1 MTIVRDIDDTLL
13 KYADL
18 IIRVGLNLQP
28 GQRLAILGPLTNGGV
43 SLDAAPL
50 VRRLTETAYRA
61 GASYVEAI
69 WGDEALQ
76 LVRFS
81 HAPRDSFE
89 ATSRWLG
96 PALLDHVRAG
106 DAVLMIY
113 ANDPD
118 LLRGR
123 DPEQIAMVQLANA
136 RAFRPFRDLLAK
148 KATNWTIAAAASAAW
163 ARKVFPEAA
172 PDVALARLWDA
183 IASLCRLD
191 HPDPAAAWR
200 AHLAALGARKD
211 RLNARPYSALI
222 YTGPGTSLTIGLPDR
237 HVWVGGQRT
246 SGNGILFTSNLPTEE
261 VFTMPH
267 KDRVDGIVSATKA
280 ISCGGSLIEHLRL
293 RFSGGR
299 IVEASASAGEQV
311 LRALL
316 ATDEGAARLGEI
328 ALVPNGSPISKSGL
342 LFYSTLFDENAASHL
357 AVGSAYKFTLSG
369 GEEMSD
375 EDFER
380 AGGNRSVTHV
390 DFMIGSGELDVDGRH
405 ADGTTEPVMRSGE
418 WVK

>member
-1 MTIVRDIDDTLL
+1 VRDIDDTLR
-13 KYADL
+13 KYAEL
-18 IIRVGLNLQP
+18 TIRVGLNLQP
-28 GQRLAILGPLTNGGV
+28 GQRLAIIGPLANGGV

-50 VRRLTETAYRA
+50 VRCVVESAYRA

-76 LVRFS
+76 LARFS

-106 DAVLMIY
+106 DAVLLIY

-118 LLRGR
+118 LLGGR
-123 DPEQIAMVQLANA
+123 DAEQITMVQLATA
-136 RAFRPFRDLLAK
+136 RAFRPFRDLIAK
-148 KATNWTIAAAASAAW
+148 NATNWTIVAAASAAW
-163 ARKVFPEAA
+163 ARRVFPEVA
-172 PDVALARLWDA
+172 PEVALARLWDA

-191 HPDPAAAWR
+191 HPDPTAAWR
-200 AHLAALGARKD
+200 AHLAVLDARKD
-211 RLNARPYSALI
+211 RLNARRYSALL
-222 YTGPGTSLTIGLPDR
+222 YTGPGTNLTIGLPDR
-237 HVWVGGQRT
+237 HVWVTGQST
-246 SGNGILFTSNLPTEE
+246 SASGILFAANLPTEE

-280 ISCGGSLIEHLRL
+280 LSYGGSLIEHLHL

-299 IVEASASAGEQV
+299 VVEAAASSGEQV
-311 LRALL
+311 LRGLL
-316 ATDEGAARLGEI
+316 ATDEGAACLGEI
-328 ALVPNGSPISKSGL
+328 ALVPHGSPISKSGL
-342 LFYSTLFDENAASHL
+342 LFYNTLFDENAASHL
-357 AVGSAYKFTLSG
+357 AVGSAYKSTLSG

-390 DFMIGSGELDVDGRH
+390 DFMIGSGDLDVDGRL

-418 WVK
+418 WVT

>member
-1 MTIVRDIDDTLL
+1 MREIDDTLR

-18 IIRVGLNLQP
+18 TIRVGLNLQP
-28 GQRLAILGPLTNGGV
+28 GQRLAIIGPLANGGV

-50 VRRLTETAYRA
+50 VRCLTETAYRA

-76 LVRFS
+76 LARFS

-96 PALLDHVRAG
+96 PALLDHARAG

-118 LLRGR
+118 LLGGR
-123 DPEQIAMVQLANA
+123 DPEQISMVQLATA
-136 RAFRPFRDLLAK
+136 RAFRPFRDLIAK
-148 KATNWTIAAAASAAW
+148 NATNWTIVAAASAAW

-191 HPDPAAAWR
+191 HPDPTAAWR
-200 AHLAALGARKD
+200 AHLAVLDARKD
-211 RLNARPYSALI
+211 RLNARRYSALL
-222 YTGPGTSLTIGLPDR
+222 YTGPGTNLTIGLPDR
-237 HVWVGGQRT
+237 HVWVTGQST
-246 SGNGILFTSNLPTEE
+246 SASGILFAANLPTEE

-280 ISCGGSLIEHLRL
+280 LSYGGSLIEHLHL

-299 IVEASASAGEQV
+299 VVEAAASSGEQV
-311 LRALL
+311 LRGLL
-316 ATDEGAARLGEI
+316 ATDEGAACLGEI
-328 ALVPNGSPISKSGL
+328 ALVPHGSPISKSGL
-342 LFYSTLFDENAASHL
+342 LFYNTLFDENAASHL
-357 AVGSAYKFTLSG
+357 AVGSAYKSTLSG

-390 DFMIGSGELDVDGRH
+390 DFMIGSGDLDVDGRL

-418 WVK
+418 WVT

>member
-1 MTIVRDIDDTLL
+1 MLDIDDTLR
-13 KYADL
+13 
-18 IIRVGLNLQP
+18 RVRRPDDSGRVEP
-28 GQRLAILGPLTNGGV
+28 AAGAAAGDIGPLANGGV

-50 VRRLTETAYRA
+50 VRCLTETAYRA

-106 DAVLMIY
+106 DAVLIIY

-118 LLRGR
+118 LLGGH
-123 DPEQIAMVQLANA
+123 DPEQITMVQLATS
-136 RAFRPFRDLLAK
+136 RAFGPFRDLIAK
-148 KATNWTIAAAASAAW
+148 NATNWTIVAAASAAW
-163 ARKVFPEAA
+163 ARKVFPEVA

-183 IASLCRLD
+183 IASLCRLN
-191 HPDPAAAWR
+191 HPDPTAAWR
-200 AHLAALGARKD
+200 AHLAALDARKD
-211 RLNARPYSALI
+211 HLNARRYSALL
-222 YTGPGTSLTIGLPDR
+222 YTGPGTTLTIGLPDR
-237 HVWVGGQRT
+237 HVWVTGQST
-246 SGNGILFTSNLPTEE
+246 SGNRILFAANCRPRKSSRCPTRSRRR
-261 VFTMPH
+261 H
-267 KDRVDGIVSATKA
+267 RVGDQAA
-280 ISCGGSLIEHLRL
+280 QLWRLLIEHFRV

-311 LRALL
+311 VRVL

-328 ALVPNGSPISKSGL
+328 ALVPHGSPISKSGL

-357 AVGSAYKFTLSG
+357 AVGSAYKSTLSG
-369 GEEMSD
+369 GEEISD

-380 AGGNRSVTHV
+380 AGATAASRTST
-390 DFMIGSGELDVDGRH
+390 S
-405 ADGTTEPVMRSGE
+405 
-418 WVK
+418 

>member
-1 MTIVRDIDDTLL
+1 MRDNDDILR

-18 IIRVGLNLQP
+18 TIRVGLNLQP
-28 GQRLAILGPLTNGGV
+28 GQRLAIIGPLANGGV

-50 VRRLTETAYRA
+50 VRCLAETAYCA

-96 PALLDHVRAG
+96 PALLEHVQAG
-106 DAVLMIY
+106 DAVLFIF

-118 LLRGR
+118 LLGDR
-123 DPEQIAMVQLANA
+123 DPEQITSVQLATA
-136 RAFRPFRDLLAK
+136 RAFRPFRDLIAK
-148 KATNWTIAAAASAAW
+148 NATNWTIVAAASAAW

-172 PDVALARLWDA
+172 PDVALARLWGA

-191 HPDPAAAWR
+191 NPDPTAAWR
-200 AHLAALGARKD
+200 AHLAALDARKD
-211 RLNARPYSALI
+211 RLNARHYSALL
-222 YTGPGTSLTIGLPDR
+222 YTGPGTNLTIGLPDG
-237 HVWVGGQRT
+237 HVWITGQSR
-246 SGNGILFTSNLPTEE
+246 SRSGILFAANLPTEE

-280 ISCGGSLIEHLRL
+280 LSYGGSLIEHLRL

-299 IVEASASAGEQV
+299 IVEASASAGEEV
-311 LRALL
+311 LRGLL

-328 ALVPNGSPISKSGL
+328 ALVPHGSPISKSGL

-357 AVGSAYKFTLSG
+357 AVGSAYKSTLSG

-375 EDFER
+375 EEFEG
-380 AGGNRSVTHV
+380 AGGNRSATHV

-418 WVK
+418 WVT

>member
-1 MTIVRDIDDTLL
+1 MRDIDDTLR

-18 IIRVGLNLQP
+18 TIRVGLNLQP
-28 GQRLAILGPLTNGGV
+28 GQRLAIIGPLANGGV

-50 VRRLTETAYRA
+50 VRCLTETAYRA

-118 LLRGR
+118 LLGGH
-123 DPEQIAMVQLANA
+123 DPEQISMVQLATA
-136 RAFRPFRDLLAK
+136 RAFGPFRDLIAK
-148 KATNWTIAAAASAAW
+148 NATNWTIVAAASAAW

-191 HPDPAAAWR
+191 HPDPTAAWR
-200 AHLAALGARKD
+200 AHLAALDARKD
-211 RLNARPYSALI
+211 HLNARRYSALL
-222 YTGPGTSLTIGLPDR
+222 YTGPGTTLTIGLPDR
-237 HVWVGGQRT
+237 HVWVTGQST
-246 SGNGILFTSNLPTEE
+246 SGNGILFAANLPTEE

-267 KDRVDGIVSATKA
+267 KDRVDGIVSATKPL
-280 ISCGGSLIEHLRL
+280 SYGGSLIEQLRL

-328 ALVPNGSPISKSGL
+328 ALVPHGSPISKSGL

-357 AVGSAYKFTLSG
+357 AVGSAYKSTLSG

-405 ADGTTEPVMRSGE
+405 SDGTTEPVMRSGE
-418 WVK
+418 WVT

>member
-1 MTIVRDIDDTLL
+1 MRDIDDTLR

-18 IIRVGLNLQP
+18 TIRVGLNLQP
-28 GQRLAILGPLTNGGV
+28 GQRLAIIGPLANGGV

-50 VRRLTETAYRA
+50 VRCLTATAYRA
-61 GASYVEAI
+61 GASYVEAL

-76 LVRFS
+76 LARFS

-106 DAVLMIY
+106 DAVLSIF

-118 LLRGR
+118 LLGGR
-123 DPEQIAMVQLANA
+123 DPDRIAMVQLATA
-136 RAFRPFRDLLAK
+136 RAFRPFRELVGK
-148 KATNWTIAAAASAAW
+148 NATNWTIVAAPSPAW

-172 PDVALARLWDA
+172 LDVALARLWDA

-191 HPDPAAAWR
+191 SADPTAAWR
-200 AHLAALGARKD
+200 AHLAALDARKD
-211 RLNARPYSALI
+211 RLNGRRYSALV
-222 YTGPGTSLTIGLPDR
+222 YTGPGTNLTIGLPER
-237 HVWVGGQRT
+237 HVWVTGQST
-246 SGNGILFTSNLPTEE
+246 SSNGILFTANLPTEE

-280 ISCGGSLIEHLRL
+280 LSYGGTLIEDMRL
-293 RFSGGR
+293 RFCGGR

-311 LRALL
+311 LRSLL
-316 ATDEGAARLGEI
+316 ATDAGAARLGEI
-328 ALVPNGSPISKSGL
+328 ALVPDGSPISKSGL

-357 AVGSAYKFTLSG
+357 AVGSAYKATLAG

-375 EDFER
+375 DEFEA
-380 AGGNRSVTHV
+380 AGGNRSMTHV
-390 DFMIGSGELDVDGRH
+390 DFMIGSGDLDVDGRL

-418 WVK
+418 WAA

>member
-1 MTIVRDIDDTLL
+1 MRDIDDTLR

-18 IIRVGLNLQP
+18 TIRVGLNLQP
-28 GQRLAILGPLTNGGV
+28 GQRLAIIGPLANGGV

-50 VRRLTETAYRA
+50 VRCLTETAYRA

-69 WGDEALQ
+69 WGDESLQ
-76 LVRFS
+76 LARIS

-96 PALLDHVRAG
+96 PALLDHVRVG

-118 LLRGR
+118 LLGGR
-123 DPEQIAMVQLANA
+123 DPEQITMVQLATA
-136 RAFRPFRDLLAK
+136 RAFRPFRDLIAK
-148 KATNWTIAAAASAAW
+148 NATNWTIVAAASAAW

-172 PDVALARLWDA
+172 PDLALARLWDA

-191 HPDPAAAWR
+191 HPDPTAAWR
-200 AHLAALGARKD
+200 THLAALDARKD
-211 RLNARPYSALI
+211 RLNARRYSALL

-237 HVWVGGQRT
+237 HVWVTGQAT
-246 SGNGILFTSNLPTEE
+246 SGNGILFAANLPTEE

-280 ISCGGSLIEHLRL
+280 LSYGGSLIEDLRL

-311 LRALL
+311 LRGLL

-328 ALVPNGSPISKSGL
+328 ALVPHGSPISKSGL

-357 AVGSAYKFTLSG
+357 AVGSPYKFTLSG

-405 ADGTTEPVMRSGE
+405 ADGTTEPIMRSGE
-418 WVK
+418 WVA

>member
-1 MTIVRDIDDTLL
+1 MRDIDDTLR

-18 IIRVGLNLQP
+18 TIRVGVNLQP
-28 GQRLAILGPLTNGGV
+28 GQRLAIIGPLANGGV

-50 VRRLTETAYRA
+50 VRCLAETAYRA

-76 LVRFS
+76 LARFS
-81 HAPRDSFE
+81 HAPRGSFGE
-89 ATSRWLG
+89 TSRWLG

-106 DAVLMIY
+106 DAVLSIY

-118 LLRGR
+118 LLAGR
-123 DPEQIAMVQLANA
+123 DPEQITAVQLATA
-136 RAFRPFRDLLAK
+136 RACRPFRDLIGRNAS
-148 KATNWTIAAAASAAW
+148 NWTIVAAPSAPW

-183 IASLCRLD
+183 IAAACRLD
-191 HPDPAAAWR
+191 HPDPTAAWR
-200 AHLAALGARKD
+200 PHLAALDARKD
-211 RLNARPYSALI
+211 RLNARRYSALL
-222 YTGPGTSLTIGLPDR
+222 YTGPGTSLIVGLPDR
-237 HVWVGGQRT
+237 HMWVSGQSR
-246 SGNGILFTSNLPTEE
+246 SGNDILFTANLPTEE

-267 KDRVDGIVSATKA
+267 KDRVDGVVSATKA
-280 ISCGGSLIEHLRL
+280 LSYGGALIEGLRL
-293 RFSGGR
+293 RFLAGR

-311 LRALL
+311 LRGLL

-328 ALVPNGSPISKSGL
+328 ALVPHGSPISKSGL

-357 AVGSAYKFTLSG
+357 AVGSAYKSTLSG

-375 EDFER
+375 EEFES
-380 AGGNRSVTHV
+380 AGGNRSAAHV
-390 DFMIGSGELDVDGRH
+390 DFMIGSGELDVDGRR
-405 ADGTTEPVMRSGE
+405 ADGTLEPVMRSGE
-418 WVK
+418 WVT